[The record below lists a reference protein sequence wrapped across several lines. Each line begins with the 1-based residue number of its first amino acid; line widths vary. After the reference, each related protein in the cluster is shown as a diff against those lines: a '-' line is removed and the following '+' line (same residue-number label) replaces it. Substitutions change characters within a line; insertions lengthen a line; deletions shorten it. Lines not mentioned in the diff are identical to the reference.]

1 MYRSIGIG
9 GSGLRL
15 GIPDRGQNR
24 RLFGP
29 ISRSEVLP
37 RWVRPLRASSV
48 FVELSMVGGFVFDS
62 VFLTPSYTA
71 FEAADFFV
79 GTDFFVGADFVA

>member
-1 MYRSIGIG
+1 MYRSTGIG
-9 GSGLRL
+9 RSGLRL

-29 ISRSEVLP
+29 ISTLEVLP
-37 RWVRPLRASSV
+37 CWVRPLRASSV
-48 FVELSMVGGFVFDS
+48 FVELSMVVGFVFDS

-71 FEAADFFV
+71 FAAADFFV
-79 GTDFFVGADFVA
+79 GGDFAA